1 MKQMGTH
8 FGPFT
13 LVQAVHHRI
22 ANRAIAAQR
31 VAANDTVFFGPQAFN
46 RPLAGVVEIVRAPA
60 HHVAAQRLETL
71 RQQQ

>member
-8 FGPFT
+8 FGPFA

-46 RPLAGVVEIVRAPA
+46 RPLAGVDEIVRWPA
-60 HHVAAQRLETL
+60 QAVAAHLPESER
-71 RQQQ
+71 